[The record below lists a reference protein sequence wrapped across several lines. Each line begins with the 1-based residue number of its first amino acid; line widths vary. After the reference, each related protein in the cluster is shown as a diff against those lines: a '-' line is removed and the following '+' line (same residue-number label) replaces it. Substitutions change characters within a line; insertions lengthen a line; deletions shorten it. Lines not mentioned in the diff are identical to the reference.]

1 MTCLTESI
9 LYSVDIVQSINDFK
23 ILITDCRSNKANLW
37 LDCFKDD
44 EVVYLKTPQVC
55 FVCLLRGG
63 RIRRGSDTPAQL
75 KLNIGLVL
83 WNHSLTVASLG
94 LAVVFVP
101 VATRKDDILPIK
113 YRHSDTVFFSF

>member
-23 ILITDCRSNKANLW
+23 ILITDCTLSSVIHDLTIYIGTTKW
-37 LDCFKDD
+37 
-44 EVVYLKTPQVC
+44 
-55 FVCLLRGG
+55 
-63 RIRRGSDTPAQL
+63 IRRGSDTPAQL